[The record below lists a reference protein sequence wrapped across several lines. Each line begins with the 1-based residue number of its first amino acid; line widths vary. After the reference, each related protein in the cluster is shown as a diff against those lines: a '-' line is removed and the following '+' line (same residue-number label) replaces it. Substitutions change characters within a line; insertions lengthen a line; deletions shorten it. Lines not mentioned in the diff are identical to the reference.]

1 VVYVVSN
8 TGTLQRYN
16 MVSSLY
22 GDRLFKERDFSI
34 NAFNQFSMSQ
44 DYWLIEGYESER
56 SIKYSRNRLELY
68 SVSGDLLRVIYLQN
82 NYSGYI
88 VSDASPDAKNYNKRQ
103 GIALGDGFFVAS
115 YGAFYYSK
123 MESTYN
129 TYQGIRV
136 FDFSGK
142 LLSEKIF
149 HPNEMMNVLK
159 KMGLTVSRIENEG

>member
-1 VVYVVSN
+1 YIFEPKQKDNILVCYNKKGNYLGYYKIPSGGRGGAGEGLAIIQDYNGFNVVYVVSN

-82 NYSGYI
+82 NYSGY
-88 VSDASPDAKNYNKRQ
+88 
-103 GIALGDGFFVAS
+103 
-115 YGAFYYSK
+115 
-123 MESTYN
+123 
-129 TYQGIRV
+129 
-136 FDFSGK
+136 
-142 LLSEKIF
+142 
-149 HPNEMMNVLK
+149 
-159 KMGLTVSRIENEG
+159 

>member
-1 VVYVVSN
+1 
-8 TGTLQRYN
+8 

-22 GDRLFKERDFSI
+22 GDSLFKERDFSI
-34 NAFNQFSMSQ
+34 NVFNQFSMSQ

-103 GIALGDGFFVAS
+103 GIALGDGFLLLVMVLFTTPKWKVLIIHIKALEFLIFPES
-115 YGAFYYSK
+115 FY
-123 MESTYN
+123 
-129 TYQGIRV
+129 
-136 FDFSGK
+136 
-142 LLSEKIF
+142 
-149 HPNEMMNVLK
+149 LK
-159 KMGLTVSRIENEG
+159 KFSLQMK